1 MTKRKR
7 RNHSASFKA
16 KVAVAAVRGDRTL
29 AELAEHFDVHPNQIQ
44 DWKKKLVANAE
55 TFFGNGGSSAGA
67 ENAERKTQKLHAMIG
82 QLNHSSSLVFRRP
95 QAASHRRAVVY
106 CCSAV
111 LTAWISR
118 FSMPLP
124 IWLRWVGAGTLPV
137 FVLLISWVFRS
148 LGKNLTDTVVTRA
161 EHTLV
166 TTGPYR
172 WVRHPFYSAAFFF
185 FVAASLMSA
194 NWYLAVAGG
203 LGSVLLA
210 MRTRTEEAKL
220 IERFGDEYLAYM
232 QRTGKFLPRLAL
244 PG

>member
-1 MTKRKR
+1 MDVEQTFRTIVLI
-7 RNHSASFKA
+7 S
-16 KVAVAAVRGDRTL
+16 VAVFLPIGIYQRLKSQATRERLDRRQEGVFMLISLRLCGLLTWVGFFAWL
-29 AELAEHFDVHPNQIQ
+29 M
-44 DWKKKLVANAE
+44 NA
-55 TFFGNGGSSAGA
+55 
-67 ENAERKTQKLHAMIG
+67 
-82 QLNHSSSLVFRRP
+82 
-95 QAASHRRAVVY
+95 
-106 CCSAV
+106 
-111 LTAWISR
+111 AWISW

-124 IWLRWVGAGTLPV
+124 IWLRWVGVGTLPV
-137 FVLLISWVFRS
+137 FVILISWVLRS

-172 WVRHPFYSAAFFF
+172 WVRHPFYSAAFLF

-203 LGSVLLA
+203 LGGVLLA

-220 IERFGDEYLAYM
+220 IERFGDEYLAYI

>member
-1 MTKRKR
+1 MEEEQTFRIILFICLAVFLPVGIYHRLKSQATRERLDR
-7 RNHSASFKA
+7 RQEG
-16 KVAVAAVRGDRTL
+16 VL
-29 AELAEHFDVHPNQIQ
+29 M
-44 DWKKKLVANAE
+44 LVSLRLCGLLTWIGLFAWLMNA
-55 TFFGNGGSSAGA
+55 
-67 ENAERKTQKLHAMIG
+67 
-82 QLNHSSSLVFRRP
+82 
-95 QAASHRRAVVY
+95 
-106 CCSAV
+106 
-111 LTAWISR
+111 AWISR

-203 LGSVLLA
+203 LASVLLA

-232 QRTGKFLPRLAL
+232 QRTGKFFPRLAL
-244 PG
+244 LG

>member
-1 MTKRKR
+1 MEEEQTFRIILFMCLAVFLPVGIYHRLKSHTTERLDR
-7 RNHSASFKA
+7 RQEGLF
-16 KVAVAAVRGDRTL
+16 V
-29 AELAEHFDVHPNQIQ
+29 
-44 DWKKKLVANAE
+44 LVSLRLCGLLTWIGLFAWLMNA
-55 TFFGNGGSSAGA
+55 
-67 ENAERKTQKLHAMIG
+67 
-82 QLNHSSSLVFRRP
+82 
-95 QAASHRRAVVY
+95 
-106 CCSAV
+106 
-111 LTAWISR
+111 AWISR

-172 WVRHPFYSAAFFF
+172 WVRHPFYSAAFLF
-185 FVAASLMSA
+185 FVAASLVSA
-194 NWYLAVAGG
+194 NWYLAVAAG
-203 LGSVLLA
+203 LGGVLLA

-220 IERFGDEYLAYM
+220 IERFGDEYLAYI

>member
-1 MTKRKR
+1 MEEEQTFRIILFICLAVFLPVGIYHRLKSQATRERLDR
-7 RNHSASFKA
+7 RQEG
-16 KVAVAAVRGDRTL
+16 VL
-29 AELAEHFDVHPNQIQ
+29 M
-44 DWKKKLVANAE
+44 LVSLRLCGLLTWIGLFAWLMNA
-55 TFFGNGGSSAGA
+55 
-67 ENAERKTQKLHAMIG
+67 
-82 QLNHSSSLVFRRP
+82 
-95 QAASHRRAVVY
+95 
-106 CCSAV
+106 
-111 LTAWISR
+111 AWISR

-203 LGSVLLA
+203 LAGVLLA

-232 QRTGKFLPRLAL
+232 QVSQQDSVERLRVANPPRTR
-244 PG
+244 

>member
-1 MTKRKR
+1 MEEDQTFRIILLICLAAFLPVGIYHRLKSHTTERLDR
-7 RNHSASFKA
+7 RQEG
-16 KVAVAAVRGDRTL
+16 VL
-29 AELAEHFDVHPNQIQ
+29 M
-44 DWKKKLVANAE
+44 LVSLRLCGLLTWIGLFAWLMNA
-55 TFFGNGGSSAGA
+55 
-67 ENAERKTQKLHAMIG
+67 
-82 QLNHSSSLVFRRP
+82 
-95 QAASHRRAVVY
+95 
-106 CCSAV
+106 
-111 LTAWISR
+111 AWISR

-172 WVRHPFYSAAFFF
+172 WVRHPFYSAAFLF
-185 FVAASLMSA
+185 FVAASLVSA
-194 NWYLAVAGG
+194 NWYLAVAVG
-203 LGSVLLA
+203 LAGVLLA
-210 MRTRTEEAKL
+210 IRTRTEEAKL

-232 QRTGKFLPRLAL
+232 HRTGRFVPRLAL